1 MNWVA
6 KRIGQAAF
14 TAYVVIT
21 LTFVIIRYLPGGP
34 MDFMRARLMEQ
45 SSGTISQQR
54 LNSLVQAYTNVN
66 PDKPVWEQYIDFMV
80 AVLHGDFG
88 TSIWYD
94 APVMEILLGAL
105 PWTLFVTS
113 SALVV
118 TFIFGIMLGSTL
130 AYFENSRLDVTGSS
144 IATFLNSI
152 PFYIMGIFLLWMF
165 AYLNPIFPATGRMN
179 QAASPGFNIGFI
191 GGILYHATLPIM
203 AQVVTETGGWALSM
217 RGNSIRVL
225 GEDYLRVAR
234 LRGLSS
240 AHITNSYVARN
251 AILPMYTS
259 LMIGIGFLFGG
270 SVILERIFSYPG
282 MGWYI
287 FRAIN
292 ARDHQLMMGAFLLI
306 TLTVIVAIFI
316 ADLTYGLLDPTVG
329 QSNEREAY

>member
-1 MNWVA
+1 MNWIT
-6 KRIGQAAF
+6 KRIGQALF

-21 LTFVIIRYLPGGP
+21 LTFVLIRYLPGGP
-34 MDFMRARLMEQ
+34 MEFMRARLMEQ

-54 LNSLVQAYTNVN
+54 LNAMVQAYTNVN
-66 PDKPVWEQYIDFMV
+66 PDKPVWQQYVDYMV
-80 AVLHGDFG
+80 AIVQGDFG
-88 TSIWYD
+88 KSIWYNE
-94 APVMEILLGAL
+94 PVMEVLLGAL

-113 SALVV
+113 SALII
-118 TFIFGIMLGSTL
+118 TFIGGIMIGATL
-130 AYFENSRLDVTGSS
+130 AYFENSRLDVVGSS
-144 IATFLNSI
+144 VATFLNSI
-152 PFYIMGIFLLWMF
+152 PFFIMGIILLWLF
-165 AYLNPIFPATGRMN
+165 AYLLNLFPPTGRMN
-179 QAASPGFNIGFI
+179 QSAPPGFNVAFI
-191 GGILYHATLPIM
+191 GGILYHATLPIA
-203 AQVVTETGGWALSM
+203 AQVITETGGWALSM

-270 SVILERIFSYPG
+270 SVILETIFSYPG

-306 TLTVIVAIFI
+306 TLTVIVAIFV
-316 ADLTYGLLDPTVG
+316 ADLTYGFLDPTVG
-329 QSNEREAY
+329 QENEREAY